1 LEYNQIDTI
10 AMILEALSYKDGQ
23 NRVIHTRFLSD
34 DKLSRYFQVLLEYDL
49 LVYEEEKKSYK
60 TTDKGTDFL
69 RTYNQVGE
77 LVTPIGV

>member
-1 LEYNQIDTI
+1 MVLET
-10 AMILEALSYKDGQ
+10 LSYEDGLD
-23 NRVIHTRFLSD
+23 RVMHSRFLSD
-34 DKLSRYFQVLLEYDL
+34 DQLRKYLKVLQEYDL
-49 LVYEEEKKSYK
+49 LVYEEEKRAYK

>member
-1 LEYNQIDTI
+1 
-10 AMILEALSYKDGQ
+10 MILETLSYKDGQ
-23 NRVIHTRFLSD
+23 NRVMQTRFLSD
-34 DKLSRYFQVLLEYDL
+34 DKLSKYLKMLLEYDL
-49 LVYEEEKKSYK
+49 LVYEEEEKAYK